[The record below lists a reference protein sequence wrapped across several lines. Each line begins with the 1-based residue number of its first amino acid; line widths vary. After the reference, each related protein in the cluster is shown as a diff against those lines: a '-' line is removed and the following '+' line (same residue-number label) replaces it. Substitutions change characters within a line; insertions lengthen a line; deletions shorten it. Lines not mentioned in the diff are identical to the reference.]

1 MVNDTSSL
9 AAGQA
14 AEASSNWQQAVQAY
28 NSVLSAKVDAQ
39 SNSETDVQL
48 REKEQALV
56 ALSNIYSKELQDPNA
71 LAQLLKDALP
81 NLFTQ
86 TVAKAKTAKL
96 FRTLIDAFDVI
107 QKPETR
113 QVRAALMLVRSRELM
128 T

>member
-39 SNSETDVQL
+39 SNQETDVQL
-48 REKEQALV
+48 REKEQALT

-71 LAQLLKDALP
+71 LSQLLKDALT

-86 TVAKAKTAKL
+86 TLAKAKTAKL
-96 FRTLIDAFDVI
+96 IRTLIDAFDVI

-113 QVRAALMLVRSRELM
+113 QVSAVPTLACSIIG
-128 T
+128 